1 MEKHTSPKVFVYN
14 TGERLKMIFA
24 GVPPEREFQRG
35 CDRSDRGL
43 GSWRP
48 LRNYNF
54 GNSLER
60 T

>member
-1 MEKHTSPKVFVYN
+1 MFVYN
-14 TGERLKMIFA
+14 TGERLGMIFA
-24 GVPPEREFQRG
+24 GLPPEREFQRG

>member
-1 MEKHTSPKVFVYN
+1 MFVYN
-14 TGERLKMIFA
+14 TGERLRMSFA
-24 GVPPEREFQRG
+24 GLPPEQEFQRG

>member
-1 MEKHTSPKVFVYN
+1 MEKHMSPKVFVYN
-14 TGERLKMIFA
+14 AGERLRMSFA
-24 GVPPEREFQRG
+24 GLPPKREFQRG
-35 CDRSDRGL
+35 CDRSDIGL

-54 GNSLER
+54 GNSLKR